1 MHRKA
6 APMIDSLTFK
16 HTDSGMMPW
25 VTELDYFKRT
35 PTTLFKPGL
44 NVLFGGNG
52 SGKSTLLQLLATQL
66 AAAQGGTSV
75 VTTSWLQ
82 DMFGFGNKGPAQLP
96 CDVVHDGQP
105 VMFFDARAKEGL
117 IGGSFDDDFF
127 NLGFANTM
135 ARGSTGQLGLQRMD
149 RMLKVLNS
157 RDEPAPPAPPAESQ
171 APKPRGRSLK
181 DLARPGG
188 ARDLVPQGFPT
199 KIEWR
204 VSREALSKYQPERV
218 AAVDVLLAAGRP
230 VGPKTLIFD
239 EPESGFSMPWQV
251 GLWHNV
257 FSKVDSSRF
266 QVIVATHSPFAI
278 GIPGA
283 NYIEMEPGYLRQCLT
298 AAQRFVDRLVPGQ
311 KDIA

>member
-1 MHRKA
+1 
-6 APMIDSLTFK
+6 MIDSLTFK
-16 HTDSGMMPW
+16 HVDSSLMPW
-25 VTELDYFKRT
+25 AAELEYFKQT

-44 NVLFGGNG
+44 NIIFGGNG

-82 DMFGFGNKGPAQLP
+82 DVFGFGSKGPSKLP
-96 CDVVHDGQP
+96 CDVAHDGQP
-105 VMFFDARAKEGL
+105 VMFFDARATEGL

-149 RMLKVLNS
+149 RMLKVLTS
-157 RDEPAPPAPPAESQ
+157 KEDPAPPAAPPSKSQ
-171 APKPRGRSLK
+171 ADKPRGRSLK

-188 ARDLVPQGFPT
+188 SRDLVPQGFPA
-199 KIEWR
+199 KIEWK
-204 VSREALSKYQPERV
+204 VSREALSRYESERV
-218 AAVDVLLAAGRP
+218 AAVDALLAASRP

-257 FSKVDSSRF
+257 FGKVDPSRF

-278 GIPGA
+278 GIPGT
-283 NYIEMEPGYLRQCLT
+283 NYIEMEPGYLRQCLN
-298 AAQRFVDRLVPGQ
+298 ASQRFVDRLVPGQ
-311 KDIA
+311 K

>member
-1 MHRKA
+1 
-6 APMIDSLTFK
+6 MIDSLTF
-16 HTDSGMMPW
+16 TPLESSLMPW
-25 VTELDYFKRT
+25 AAELEYFKRT

-44 NVLFGGNG
+44 NVIFGGNG
-52 SGKSTLLQLLATQL
+52 SGKSTLLQLLATSL

-75 VTTSWLQ
+75 VTSSWLH
-82 DMFGFGNKGPAQLP
+82 DIFGFGNKGTANVP

-105 VMFFDARAKEGL
+105 VMYFDARAKEGL

-149 RMLKVLNS
+149 RMLKVLTS
-157 RDEPAPPAPPAESQ
+157 KDSPAPAPAPEPEKPK
-171 APKPRGRSLK
+171 APRASGRSLK

-188 ARDLVPQGFPT
+188 SQDLVPQGFPT

-204 VSREALSKYQPERV
+204 VSREFLSKHESARV
-218 AAVDVLLAAGRP
+218 VAVDALLAARRP
-230 VGPKTLIFD
+230 EGPKTLIFD

-251 GLWHNV
+251 GLWNNV
-257 FSKVDSSRF
+257 FSKVDPERF
-266 QVIVATHSPFAI
+266 QVIIATHSPFAI
-278 GIPGA
+278 GLPGT
-283 NYIEMEPGYLRQCLT
+283 NYIEMEPGYLRQCLN

-311 KDIA
+311 RDIA